1 MGVCNYKAIKTSFP
15 PSDGISISSISGSPK
30 LKVGI
35 PKTYSV
41 DFFDKDKNK
50 IDWKNIYFKWNII
63 SDFDVVKNIY
73 EDKIEIIVD
82 NEGYIDSS
90 FLLQIIINDNVDS
103 EMKISVI
110 DIV

>member
-1 MGVCNYKAIKTSFP
+1 MELY
-15 PSDGISISSISGSPK
+15 
-30 LKVGI
+30 
-35 PKTYSV
+35 
-41 DFFDKDKNK
+41 DKKQ